1 MTISTKV
8 WFFLLILVITF
19 SASVAH
25 SHEIND
31 HWDDDFEDDAYSTE
45 PDDYWNDDFEDVTQT
60 PSLAP
65 TPTNKTPTFTSTKIT
80 TQDNNYTLIRVE
92 PIYADVADLVE
103 YTHCHEN
110 PMTGHYQ
117 PSFVS
122 SVGTVAGA
130 ALGNEV
136 SEGSFKPFGVLLGA
150 VVGNKIGNSIH
161 PPQKVKKGSYT
172 YCGKSYKNIVV
183 SKIVGNRYYYQTQN
197 NKIKVVERLLRE

>member
-8 WFFLLILVITF
+8 CFFLLVLVITF
-19 SASVAH
+19 SASVAN
-25 SHEIND
+25 SHEIDD
-31 HWDDDFEDDAYSTE
+31 HWDDDFEDDAYSSE
-45 PDDYWNDDFEDVTQT
+45 PDGYWGDDFEDVTRT
-60 PSLAP
+60 TSNSAP
-65 TPTNKTPTFTSTKIT
+65 IHPKSTTTIPAATSRH
-80 TQDNNYTLIRVE
+80 NVRTLIKVE
-92 PIYADVADLVE
+92 PIYGDVADLVE
-103 YTHCHEN
+103 YTHCHED
-110 PMTGHYQ
+110 PMVGHYQ

-197 NKIKVVERLLRE
+197 NKIKVVERLIRE